1 MIATYHSPKRA
12 KTGLDYARD
21 IIITIKDTIMTG
33 IIELGLIII
42 VVLAFAM
49 SRPAAQLDRR

>member
-1 MIATYHSPKRA
+1 
-12 KTGLDYARD
+12 
-21 IIITIKDTIMTG
+21 MTS
-33 IIELGLIII
+33 IIELGLVII